1 MPCAAELLIKKRYG
15 NYKVPGHRHITLPFT
30 RKRAQARH
38 EPTDSP
44 EREGDAAG
52 DRGIGSPSLAADHG
66 HALNLNQYSR
76 AREAGHCDERAAR
89 KALLEDFLANFSQA
103 IAEPHVVDEDRHGD
117 HVPQSGAADRL
128 DGLVELR
135 EDVPHL
141 TLEALLRR
149 AGLAAETHGLAAFGA
164 HGAREGPLLGAR
176 IRRIAFLG
184 ERRACERDRKRSA
197 DDE

>member
-1 MPCAAELLIKKRYG
+1 MGTAKFHGTDTEPCPSRESG
-15 NYKVPGHRHITLPFT
+15 
-30 RKRAQARH
+30 ARRLATS
-38 EPTDSP
+38 PTGSS

-89 KALLEDFLANFSQA
+89 KALLEDFLANFGQA

-128 DGLVELR
+128 DGLV
-135 EDVPHL
+135 
-141 TLEALLRR
+141 
-149 AGLAAETHGLAAFGA
+149 
-164 HGAREGPLLGAR
+164 
-176 IRRIAFLG
+176 
-184 ERRACERDRKRSA
+184 
-197 DDE
+197 